1 MPVETLRTVAGLAPP
16 LRTLFL
22 TTLLFRTGTMAYP
35 FLTPHLLGGGGLDA
49 AGAGLVVTAFGVGA
63 LAADLA
69 AGRLLGRMHPY
80 ALMRGGFLLGAAAVT
95 VVPLLHGL
103 PALTA
108 GVLVWGFAY
117 EIVTPAAY
125 AATIA
130 GSRPEQ
136 RKVAFSC
143 YRLAINLGLSA
154 GPLLGAL
161 LYAFDPYSVFW
172 ANAACVLA
180 AAAFLHLR
188 REHRPPGAG
197 PYTDSDSDS
206 DSDTGGGGGGPGKEA
221 AARGTVRPTAAERTR
236 FWTVFGLSLPIQLA
250 YALPSV
256 FVGTYVIVGLG
267 LPGYWA
273 GAVFTVNAV
282 GIVLFEVP
290 LNIRMARVGHLATL
304 LSGYVL
310 AGAGFLLMALAGTG
324 PELVLATLVWTAGEI
339 VVFPGLLDYVSRL
352 SGPAAGRTM
361 GLFSGGVNLAFIAA
375 PQLALHLSAPGHPGA
390 PWAAAGAA
398 VCAACLLLLAAR
410 THPYTWHKEEPCT
423 SVT

>member
-1 MPVETLRTVAGLAPP
+1 MPVETLRTLAGLAPP

-35 FLTPHLLGGGGLDA
+35 FLTPYLLGRGGLDA
-49 AGAGLVVTAFGVGA
+49 AEAGLAVTTFGVGA

-69 AGRLLGRMHPY
+69 AGRLLARLHPY
-80 ALMRGGFLLGAAAVT
+80 ALMRGGFLLGAAAVA
-95 VVPLLHGL
+95 VVPLLHGQ
-103 PALTA
+103 PALITV
-108 GVLVWGFAY
+108 VLAWGFAY

-130 GSRPEQ
+130 GSPPEQ

-161 LYAFDPYSVFW
+161 LYALDPYAVFW
-172 ANAACVLA
+172 ANALCVLA
-180 AAAFLHLR
+180 AAAFLHR
-188 REHRPPGAG
+188 RGARRPIA
-197 PYTDSDSDS
+197 DA
-206 DSDTGGGGGGPGKEA
+206 GGGPGHET
-221 AARGTVRPTAAERTR
+221 RPQGPVRQTRAERTR
-236 FWTVFGLSLPIQLA
+236 FWSVFGLSLPIQLA

-256 FVGTYVIVGLG
+256 FVGAYVIVGLG

-273 GAVFTVNAV
+273 GVVFTVNAV

-304 LSGYVL
+304 LSGYAL
-310 AGAGFLLMALAGTG
+310 AGTGFLLMALADTG
-324 PELVLATLVWTAGEI
+324 PELVVATLVWTAGEI

-352 SGPAAGRTM
+352 SGPAADRNM

-410 THPYTWHKEEPCT
+410 TNPYTWHKEEPCS

>member
-1 MPVETLRTVAGLAPP
+1 MPLETLRTVAGLAPP

-22 TTLLFRTGTMAYP
+22 TTLFFRTGTMAYP
-35 FLTPHLLGGGGLDA
+35 FLTPHLLGGGGLDP
-49 AGAGLVVTAFGVGA
+49 AGAGLVVTGFGIGA

-69 AGRLLGRMHPY
+69 AGRLLGRLHPY
-80 ALMRGGFLLGAAAVT
+80 ALMRAGLLLGAAAVA

-103 PALTA
+103 PALAA
-108 GVLVWGFAY
+108 GVLLWGFAY

-161 LYAFDPYSVFW
+161 LYALDPHSVFW
-172 ANAACVLA
+172 ANALCVLA
-180 AAAFLHLR
+180 AAALLHLR
-188 REHRPPGAG
+188 RERRPAGVG
-197 PYTDSDSDS
+197 PYA
-206 DSDTGGGGGGPGKEA
+206 DTGSGGGTGNDA
-221 AARGTVRPTAAERTR
+221 APHGTLRPTAAERTR
-236 FWTVFGLSLPIQLA
+236 FWTAFGLSLPIQLA

-256 FVGTYVIVGLG
+256 FVAAHVIVGLG

-273 GAVFTVNAV
+273 GVVFTVNAV

-290 LNIRMARVGHLATL
+290 VNIRTAGVGHLATL
-304 LSGYVL
+304 LIGYAL
-310 AGAGFLLMALAGTG
+310 AGAGFLLMALADTG
-324 PELVLATLVWTAGEI
+324 PELVLATLLWTAGEV
-339 VVFPGLLDYVSRL
+339 VVFPALLDYVSRL
-352 SGPAAGRTM
+352 PGPAPDRTM
-361 GLFSGGVNLAFIAA
+361 GLFSSGVNLAFIAA

-423 SVT
+423 SAT

>member
-1 MPVETLRTVAGLAPP
+1 MPVETLRTLAGLARP

-35 FLTPHLLGGGGLDA
+35 FLTPYLLGRGGLDA
-49 AGAGLVVTAFGVGA
+49 AEAGLAVTTFGVGA

-69 AGRLLGRMHPY
+69 AGRLLAGLHPY
-80 ALMRGGFLLGAAAVT
+80 ALMRGGFLLGAAAVA

-103 PALTA
+103 PALITV
-108 GVLVWGFAY
+108 VLVWGFAY

-130 GSRPEQ
+130 GAPPEQ

-143 YRLAINLGLSA
+143 HRLAINLGLSA

-161 LYAFDPYSVFW
+161 LYALDPYAVFW
-172 ANAACVLA
+172 ANALCVLA
-180 AAAFLHLR
+180 AAAFLHR
-188 REHRPPGAG
+188 RGARRPTA
-197 PYTDSDSDS
+197 DAA
-206 DSDTGGGGGGPGKEA
+206 GGPGRETLP
-221 AARGTVRPTAAERTR
+221 RGTVRQTSAERIR
-236 FWTVFGLSLPIQLA
+236 FWCVFGLSLPIQLA

-256 FVGTYVIVGLG
+256 FVGAYVIVGLG

-273 GAVFTVNAV
+273 GVVFTVNAV

-290 LNIRMARVGHLATL
+290 LTLRMARVGHLATL
-304 LSGYVL
+304 LSGYAL
-310 AGAGFLLMALAGTG
+310 AGTGFLLMASADTG

-339 VVFPGLLDYVSRL
+339 VVFPGLLDYVSWL
-352 SGPAAGRTM
+352 SGPAADRTM

-390 PWAAAGAA
+390 PWAATGAA

-410 THPYTWHKEEPCT
+410 TNPYTWHKEEPCS

>member
-49 AGAGLVVTAFGVGA
+49 AGAGLVVTAFGIGA

-69 AGRLLGRMHPY
+69 AGRLLGRLHPY
-80 ALMRGGFLLGAAAVT
+80 ALMRGGFLLGAATVA

-103 PALTA
+103 PALVA

-130 GSRPEQ
+130 GTRPEQ

-161 LYAFDPYSVFW
+161 LYALDPYSVFW
-172 ANAACVLA
+172 ANALCVLA

-188 REHRPPGAG
+188 RAHRPAGVG
-197 PYTDSDSDS
+197 PYA
-206 DSDTGGGGGGPGKEA
+206 DTGTGGSGPKEEA
-221 AARGTVRPTAAERTR
+221 APRATVRPTAAERTR

-256 FVGTYVIVGLG
+256 FVGAYVIVGLG

-273 GAVFTVNAV
+273 GVVFTVNAV

-290 LNIRMARVGHLATL
+290 LNIRTARVGHLATL
-304 LSGYVL
+304 LIGYAL
-310 AGAGFLLMALAGTG
+310 AGAGFLLMALADTG

-352 SGPAAGRTM
+352 SGPATDRTM
-361 GLFSGGVNLAFIAA
+361 GLYSSGVNLAFIAA

-390 PWAAAGAA
+390 PWAAAGTA
-398 VCAACLLLLAAR
+398 VCAAGLLLLAAR

-423 SVT
+423 SAP

>member
-1 MPVETLRTVAGLAPP
+1 MITETWRTVAGLAAP
-16 LRTLFL
+16 LRTLFS
-22 TTLLFRTGTMAYP
+22 TTLIFRTGTMAYP
-35 FLTPHLLGGGGLDA
+35 FLAPHLLLNGGLDA
-49 AGAGLVVTAFGVGA
+49 AAAGLTVTGFGVGA

-69 AGRLLGRMHPY
+69 AGRLLGRMHPHT
-80 ALMRGGFLLGAAAVT
+80 LMQAGFLLGAAVLA

-103 PALTA
+103 PALAA

-130 GSRPEQ
+130 GSAPAE

-143 YRLAINLGLSA
+143 YRLAINVGMAA
-154 GPLLGAL
+154 GPVLGAL
-161 LYAFDPYSVFW
+161 LFAIDPYAVFW
-172 ANAACVLA
+172 ANALCVLA
-180 AAAFLHLR
+180 AAAHLHAR
-188 REHRPPGAG
+188 RDGIRRRPASAG
-197 PYTDSDSDS
+197 GRQAVHHP
-206 DSDTGGGGGGPGKEA
+206 
-221 AARGTVRPTAAERTR
+221 VRERPSLPERTR
-236 FWTVFGLSLPIQLA
+236 FWAVFGLSLPVQLA

-256 FVGTYVIVGLG
+256 FAGTYVIVGLG

-273 GAVFTVNAV
+273 GIVFTVNAL

-290 LNIRMARVGHLATL
+290 LNVRMARVGDLPTL
-304 LSGYVL
+304 LTGYAL
-310 AGAGFLLMALAGTG
+310 AGAGFLLMALADTG

-352 SGPAAGRTM
+352 SGPGADRNM
-361 GLFSGGVNLAFIAA
+361 SLFSGGVNLAFITA
-375 PQLALHLSAPGHPGA
+375 PQLALHLSGPGHPGT

-410 THPYTWHKEEPCT
+410 THPYTWHKEELCT
-423 SVT
+423 SAT

>member
-1 MPVETLRTVAGLAPP
+1 
-16 LRTLFL
+16 
-22 TTLLFRTGTMAYP
+22 
-35 FLTPHLLGGGGLDA
+35 
-49 AGAGLVVTAFGVGA
+49 
-63 LAADLA
+63 
-69 AGRLLGRMHPY
+69 
-80 ALMRGGFLLGAAAVT
+80 MRGGFLLGAAAVA

-103 PALTA
+103 PALVA

-154 GPLLGAL
+154 GPLVGAL
-161 LYAFDPYSVFW
+161 LYALDPYSVFW
-172 ANAACVLA
+172 ANALCVLA

-188 REHRPPGAG
+188 RAHRPGAG
-197 PYTDSDSDS
+197 RYTDT
-206 DSDTGGGGGGPGKEA
+206 DTGGGDGGGTGNGA
-221 AARGTVRPTAAERTR
+221 APHGALRPTAAERTR

-256 FVGTYVIVGLG
+256 FVGAYVIVGLG

-273 GAVFTVNAV
+273 GVVFTVNAV

-290 LNIRMARVGHLATL
+290 LNIRTARVGHLATL
-304 LSGYVL
+304 LIGYAL
-310 AGAGFLLMALAGTG
+310 AGAGFLLMALADTG

-352 SGPAAGRTM
+352 SGPAADRTM
-361 GLFSGGVNLAFIAA
+361 GLYSSGVNLAFIAA
-375 PQLALHLSAPGHPGA
+375 PQLALHLSAPDHPGA

-398 VCAACLLLLAAR
+398 VCAAGLLLLAAR

-423 SVT
+423 SAP

>member
-1 MPVETLRTVAGLAPP
+1 MPLETLRTVAGLAPP

-22 TTLLFRTGTMAYP
+22 TTLLFRTGTTAYP

-49 AGAGLVVTAFGVGA
+49 AGAGLVVTAFGIGA

-69 AGRLLGRMHPY
+69 AGRLLGRLHPY
-80 ALMRGGFLLGAAAVT
+80 ELMRGGFLLGAAAVA

-103 PALTA
+103 PALVA

-154 GPLLGAL
+154 GPLVGAL
-161 LYAFDPYSVFW
+161 LYALDPYSVFW
-172 ANAACVLA
+172 ANALCVLA

-188 REHRPPGAG
+188 RAHRPGAG
-197 PYTDSDSDS
+197 RYTDT
-206 DSDTGGGGGGPGKEA
+206 DTGGGDGGGGTGNGA
-221 AARGTVRPTAAERTR
+221 APHGARRPTAAERTR

-256 FVGTYVIVGLG
+256 FVGAYVIVGLG

-273 GAVFTVNAV
+273 GVVFTVNAV

-290 LNIRMARVGHLATL
+290 LNIRTARVGHLATL
-304 LSGYVL
+304 LIGYAL
-310 AGAGFLLMALAGTG
+310 AGAGFLLMALADTG

-352 SGPAAGRTM
+352 SGPAADRTM
-361 GLFSGGVNLAFIAA
+361 GLYSSGVNLAFIAA
-375 PQLALHLSAPGHPGA
+375 PQLALHLSAPDHPGA

-398 VCAACLLLLAAR
+398 VCAAGLLLLAAR

-423 SVT
+423 SAP

>member
-1 MPVETLRTVAGLAPP
+1 MPVETLRTLAGLAPP

-22 TTLLFRTGTMAYP
+22 TTLLFRSGTMAYP
-35 FLTPHLLGGGGLDA
+35 FLTPYLLGRGGLDA
-49 AGAGLVVTAFGVGA
+49 AEAGLAVTTFGVGA

-69 AGRLLGRMHPY
+69 AGRLLARLHPY
-80 ALMRGGFLLGAAAVT
+80 ALMRGGFLLGAAAVA

-103 PALTA
+103 PALVTV
-108 GVLVWGFAY
+108 VLVWGFAY
-117 EIVTPAAY
+117 EIVTPASY

-130 GSRPEQ
+130 GSPPEQ

-143 YRLAINLGLSA
+143 HRLAINLGLSA

-161 LYAFDPYSVFW
+161 LYALDPYAVFW
-172 ANAACVLA
+172 ANALCVLA
-180 AAAFLHLR
+180 AAAFLHR
-188 REHRPPGAG
+188 RGGRRPAAG
-197 PYTDSDSDS
+197 P
-206 DSDTGGGGGGPGKEA
+206 DTAAGVAVAVAAAAGGGPGRA
-221 AARGTVRPTAAERTR
+221 TRPHGPVRQTTAERTR
-236 FWTVFGLSLPIQLA
+236 FWSVFGLSLPIQLA

-256 FVGTYVIVGLG
+256 FVGAYVIVGLG

-273 GAVFTVNAV
+273 GVVFTVNAV

-304 LSGYVL
+304 LSGYAL
-310 AGAGFLLMALAGTG
+310 AGTGFLLMALADTG

-352 SGPAAGRTM
+352 SGPAADRNM
-361 GLFSGGVNLAFIAA
+361 GLYSGGVNLAFIAA

-398 VCAACLLLLAAR
+398 VCTACLLLLAAR
-410 THPYTWHKEEPCT
+410 TNPYTWHKEEPCS

>member
-1 MPVETLRTVAGLAPP
+1 MPAETLRTVAGLAPP

-35 FLTPHLLGGGGLDA
+35 FLTPYLLGRGGLDA
-49 AGAGLVVTAFGVGA
+49 AEAGLAVTTFGVGA

-69 AGRLLGRMHPY
+69 AGRLLARLHPY
-80 ALMRGGFLLGAAAVT
+80 ALMRGGFLLGAAAVA
-95 VVPLLHGL
+95 VMPLLNGL
-103 PALTA
+103 PALITV
-108 GVLVWGFAY
+108 VLIWGFAY

-130 GSRPEQ
+130 GSPPEQ

-161 LYAFDPYSVFW
+161 LYALDPYAVFW
-172 ANAACVLA
+172 ANALCVLA
-180 AAAFLHLR
+180 AAAFLHR
-188 REHRPPGAG
+188 RGERRPAAG
-197 PYTDSDSDS
+197 P
-206 DSDTGGGGGGPGKEA
+206 DTAAGGPGHETRP
-221 AARGTVRPTAAERTR
+221 RGPVRQTTAERTR
-236 FWTVFGLSLPIQLA
+236 FWSVFGLSLPIQLA

-256 FVGTYVIVGLG
+256 FVGAYVIVGLG

-273 GAVFTVNAV
+273 GVVFTVNAV

-290 LNIRMARVGHLATL
+290 LNLRMARVGHLATL
-304 LSGYVL
+304 LSGYAL
-310 AGAGFLLMALAGTG
+310 AGTGFLLMALADTG

-352 SGPAAGRTM
+352 SGPAADRNM
-361 GLFSGGVNLAFIAA
+361 GLYSGGVNLAFIAA

-410 THPYTWHKEEPCT
+410 TNPYTWHKEEPCS

>member
-49 AGAGLVVTAFGVGA
+49 AGAGLVVTAFGIGA

-69 AGRLLGRMHPY
+69 AGRLLGRLHPY
-80 ALMRGGFLLGAAAVT
+80 ALMRGGFLLGAAAVA

-103 PALTA
+103 PALVA

-161 LYAFDPYSVFW
+161 LYALDPDSVFW
-172 ANAACVLA
+172 ANALCVLA

-188 REHRPPGAG
+188 RTHRPGAG
-197 PYTDSDSDS
+197 PYA
-206 DSDTGGGGGGPGKEA
+206 DTGTDTAGGDGGGPGNEA
-221 AARGTVRPTAAERTR
+221 APHGTRRPTAAERTR
-236 FWTVFGLSLPIQLA
+236 FWTVFGLSLPVQLA

-256 FVGTYVIVGLG
+256 FVGAHVIVGLG

-273 GAVFTVNAV
+273 GVVFTVNAV
-282 GIVLFEVP
+282 GIVLCEVP

-304 LSGYVL
+304 LIGYAL
-310 AGAGFLLMALAGTG
+310 AGAGFLLMALADTG

-352 SGPAAGRTM
+352 SGPTADRTM
-361 GLFSGGVNLAFIAA
+361 GLYSSGVNLAFIAA

-423 SVT
+423 SAP